1 MKKII
6 FIFLILIVAYFSYYF
21 YQQREIPLLKKRFLP
36 AGVKNQELIS
46 ITTQP
51 TKINQNETSPQ
62 DKSQK
67 EFFLEIDYP
76 TNGIT
81 VNQST
86 ITLTGKTIPGAEIF
100 INDIQL
106 RAKSDGLFSATI
118 NLEEGENVLIVIAN
132 DDQGNYLEK
141 EITVNLETLE

>member
-21 YQQREIPLLKKRFLP
+21 YQQREIPLLKKGFLP

-86 ITLTGKTIPGAEIF
+86 ITLTGKTVPGAEIF

-118 NLEEGENVLIVIAN
+118 NLEEGENVLIVIAD

-141 EITVNLETLE
+141 EITVYLETLE